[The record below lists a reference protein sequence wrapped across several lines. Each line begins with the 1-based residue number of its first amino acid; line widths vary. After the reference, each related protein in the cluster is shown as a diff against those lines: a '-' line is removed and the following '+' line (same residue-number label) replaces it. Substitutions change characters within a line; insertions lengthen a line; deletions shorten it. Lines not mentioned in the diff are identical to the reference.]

1 MNPTFQSALT
11 LARAVRAKELSSRE
25 LLEHFVARVERFNP
39 ALNAVVTLDLA
50 RARATADA
58 ADAAL
63 ARGDAVGPFHGV
75 PMTIKDTF
83 EVAGVR
89 TTAGFPPLAEHVPD
103 RDAEAVR
110 RLRQAGVVPFGK
122 TNVPVLAGDWQ
133 SYNPIF
139 GATNNPWDTTRSP
152 GGSSGG
158 AAAAVAAG
166 LSPMELGSDI
176 GGSIRVP
183 SHWTGVVGHK
193 PTFGLV
199 PQRGHIP
206 GPPGTMADP
215 DLNVIGPL
223 ARTVEDCE
231 ALLDVL
237 AGPTDD
243 RAVAWRLALPPARH
257 ERLRAFR
264 VAAWLDDPAYPVD
277 SRVRAC
283 LERAVERLR
292 EAGVTVDDRARPG
305 FDFDDAVRTY
315 LELLYPVIMS
325 SYPPE
330 QFQAFAEMADALAG
344 DDESALARTAR
355 FGTAR
360 HREWLA
366 ANERRETFRARYA
379 DLFRRFDV
387 LLAPVN
393 LVPPIAHDHSE
404 PFPARTLTIDGA
416 ARSYLDLIAW
426 VGPVT
431 MCWLPATVIP
441 VGPTPDGLPVG
452 VQIVG
457 PYLEDRTSLAF
468 ARLAQEVLGGVTAP
482 PGYA

>member
-1 MNPTFQSALT
+1 MNPTFQSGLA
-11 LARAVRAKELSSRE
+11 LARALREKQISSRE

-39 ALNAVVTLDLA
+39 QLNAVITLDVE
-50 RARATADA
+50 RARKAADE

-63 ARGDAVGPFHGV
+63 ARGEARGPFHGV

-83 EVAGVR
+83 EVAGIR
-89 TTAGFPPLAEHVPD
+89 TTAGFPPLADHVPD
-103 RDAEAVR
+103 EDAEAVR
-110 RLRQAGVVPFGK
+110 RLRRAGVVPFGK

-139 GATNNPWDTTRSP
+139 GVTNNPWDTTRSP

-158 AAAAVAAG
+158 AAASVAAG
-166 LSPMELGSDI
+166 LTPIELGSDI

-183 SHWTGVVGHK
+183 SHWSGIVGHK
-193 PTFGLV
+193 PTFGIV

-206 GPPGTMADP
+206 GPPGTLAEP
-215 DLNVIGPL
+215 DLNVCGPL

-231 ALLDVL
+231 AMLDVL

-243 RAVAWRLALPPARH
+243 RAIAWTLALPPARH
-257 ERLRAFR
+257 DRLADFR
-264 VAAWLDDPAYPVD
+264 VAAWLDDPQCPVD
-277 SRVRAC
+277 SRVRAL

-292 EAGVTVDDRARPG
+292 AAGVTVDERARP
-305 FDFDDAVRTY
+305 DFDLRDAERTY
-315 LELLYPVIMS
+315 LELLYPIIMAT
-325 SYPPE
+325 YPPE
-330 QFQAFAEMADALAG
+330 QFSAFAEMAGSLAH
-344 DDESALARTAR
+344 DDESPLARTAR

-366 ANERRETFRARYA
+366 ANERRETYRARFA
-379 DLFRRFDV
+379 ELFRRFDV

-393 LVPPIAHDHSE
+393 VVPPIPHDHSE
-404 PFPARTLTIDGA
+404 PFPARTITVDGA
-416 ARSYLDLIAW
+416 ERSYLDLIAW

-441 VGPTPDGLPVG
+441 IGPTDDGLPVG

-457 PYLEDRTSLAF
+457 PYLEDRTTLAF
-468 ARLAQEVLGGVTAP
+468 ARLAQEVLGGVVAP
-482 PGYA
+482 PGFA

>member
-11 LARAVRAKELSSRE
+11 LARALRARTLSSRE
-25 LLEHFVARVERFNP
+25 LLEHFIARVERFNP
-39 ALNAVVTLDLA
+39 ALNAVVTLDLD
-50 RARATADA
+50 RARKA
-58 ADAAL
+58 ADRADVAL
-63 ARGDAVGPFHGV
+63 ARGEVTGPFHGV

-89 TTAGFPPLAEHVPD
+89 TTAGFPPLAEHVPE
-103 RDAEAVR
+103 RDAEAVL
-110 RLRQAGVVPFGK
+110 RLRRGGVIPFGK

-133 SYNPIF
+133 TYNPIF
-139 GATNNPWDTTRSP
+139 GATSNPWDTARSP

-166 LSPMELGSDI
+166 LSPLELGSDI

-183 SHWTGVVGHK
+183 AHWSGIVGHK

-206 GPPGTMADP
+206 GPPGTLAEP
-215 DLNVIGPL
+215 DLNVVGPL

-231 ALLDVL
+231 AMLDLL

-243 RAVAWRLALPPARH
+243 RAIAWTLRPPPARH
-257 ERLRAFR
+257 ERLADFR

-277 SRVRAC
+277 SRVRTL
-283 LERAVERLR
+283 LERAMEALR
-292 EAGVTVDDRARPG
+292 TAGVMVDARARPRL
-305 FDFDDAVRTY
+305 DFSDAVRTY
-315 LELLYPVIMS
+315 LELLYPLIMAG
-325 SYPPE
+325 YPPE
-330 QFQAFAEMADALAG
+330 QFEAFAQMADALAR

-366 ANERRETFRARYA
+366 ANERREGFRAAYA

-387 LLAPVN
+387 LVTPVN
-393 LVPPIAHDHSE
+393 FVPPIAHDHTE
-404 PFPARTLTIDGA
+404 PFPARTLGVDGVE
-416 ARSYLDLIAW
+416 RSYLDLIAW

-441 VGPTPDGLPVG
+441 IGATPDGLPVG

-457 PYLEDRTSLAF
+457 PYLEDRTTLAF
-468 ARLAQEVLGGVTAP
+468 ARLAQDVLGGAQPP